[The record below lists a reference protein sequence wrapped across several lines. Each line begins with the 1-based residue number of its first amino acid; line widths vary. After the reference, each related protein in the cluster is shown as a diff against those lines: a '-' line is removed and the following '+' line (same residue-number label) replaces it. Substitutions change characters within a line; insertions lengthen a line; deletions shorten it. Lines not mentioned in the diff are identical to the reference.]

1 MENTK
6 EKNFINYA
14 KAVYSDS
21 VEAKSGNKDNVEK
34 WRRMY
39 KAKAAK
45 GKTKRSTVVSKD
57 VMRQI
62 NILKPLLV
70 NPFMRVDKIV
80 TARSSTLNGTRIGGV
95 SAGLINHQW
104 NEEFDKFTFLRN
116 ISNVFPLE
124 GVVITK
130 TVWDTKVKK
139 KKEKLEGLSPEQVMV
154 LDSKIENDDKVEVEK
169 AEQLENG
176 LFNVHLIKTI
186 VIKDSPK
193 TVVCKYDNIFVDP
206 SAETMEEAR
215 FVQEEYKMT
224 ISDIHKQ
231 SHLYDIS
238 KIDEILRHSQKDST
252 TSFEESEGTSRRST
266 FEVTDNTKAM
276 VEVTLVDYWG
286 EYDLDGDGIAEQV
299 VCTYV
304 KDSDIVIRF
313 EENPL
318 PTETHPYD
326 AEFYDPINGSF
337 DSDGMAE
344 PIEDLVNTRTAF
356 KRSFIDNASLSNNG
370 QKFFKK
376 GALDATNY
384 KALLSGERFIEVNYD
399 VKEAV
404 QDGQFNQIP
413 QTAFALYE
421 NEKNEIKEVSGVD
434 DSLSGN
440 ISATVGRS
448 SGGISQIMGAA
459 KERISVTTSAITN
472 LLEKIFSKWAVY
484 NSEFIDNGK
493 IINIG
498 GQAIQVTKD
507 MLSEEAGNFSLRV
520 ITSAGSQEMISQIN
534 MLLQQ
539 SGQLGQKVPDDVFT
553 NLVSELF
560 VGMGKI
566 EASERV
572 LEHKPEADPHAQAL
586 KQLEIEKQKAEIRE
600 IESKIELNK
609 ARAYKEQGDG
619 VEKEIDNRFGKKEET
634 AFSAAQE
641 V

>member
-6 EKNFINYA
+6 ESQFITYA
-14 KAVYSDS
+14 KSVYADS
-21 VEAKSGNKDNVEK
+21 VEAKSSNKGNVEK
-34 WRRMY
+34 WRKMY
-39 KAKAAK
+39 KAKAVK

-70 NPFMRVDKIV
+70 NPFMKVDKIV
-80 TARSSTLNGTRIGGV
+80 TAKSSTLNGTRIGGI

-104 NEEFDKFTFLRN
+104 NEEFDKLTFLRN

-139 KKEKLEGLSPEQVMV
+139 KKEVLKGLSPEQVMI
-154 LDSKIENDDKVEVEK
+154 LDAKIQDDDKVEVK
-169 AEQLENG
+169 TAEQLENG
-176 LFNVHLIKTI
+176 LFNVTLIKSI
-186 VIKDSPK
+186 VLKDSPK
-193 TVVCKYDNIFVDP
+193 TVVSKYDNIFVDP
-206 SAETMEEAR
+206 SAETMEDAR

-224 ISDIHKQ
+224 ISDIYKQ
-231 SHLYDIS
+231 SHIYDTS
-238 KIDEILRHSQKDST
+238 KIDQILAHCQKDNT
-252 TSFEESEGTSRRST
+252 TAFEESEGTNHRNS
-266 FEVTDNTKAM
+266 FEITDNTKAM

-286 EYDLDGDGIAEQV
+286 EYDLDGDGIADQV

-326 AEFYDPINGSF
+326 AEFYDPVNGSF
-337 DSDGMAE
+337 DSDGLAE
-344 PIEDLVNTRTAF
+344 SIEDLVNTRTAF

-421 NEKNEIKEVSGVD
+421 NEKSEIKEVSGID

-440 ISATVGRS
+440 ISATVGRT
-448 SGGISQIMGAA
+448 SGGVSQVMGAA
-459 KERISVTTSAITN
+459 KERIGVTLSAVMN

-498 GQAIQVTKD
+498 GQATQITKD
-507 MLSEEAGNFSLRV
+507 MLAEEAGNFSLKV
-520 ITSAGSQEMISQIN
+520 ITAAGSQEMISQIN

-566 EASERV
+566 EASEKV

-586 KQLEIEKQKAEIRE
+586 KALEIELKQAEIDE
-600 IESKIELNK
+600 LKSKIKLNEAK
-609 ARAYKEQGDG
+609 AYKEKGEG
-619 VEKEIDNRFGKKEET
+619 IEKEIDNRLGKKEEP
-634 AFSAAQE
+634 AKS
-641 V
+641 